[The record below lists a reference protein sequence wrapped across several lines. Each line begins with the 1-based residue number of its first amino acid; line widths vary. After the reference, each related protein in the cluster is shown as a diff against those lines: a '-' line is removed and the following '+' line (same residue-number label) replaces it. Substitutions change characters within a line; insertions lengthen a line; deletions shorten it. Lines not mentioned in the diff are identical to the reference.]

1 MKSWDVMEELKNYIG
16 RTTER
21 SDVIS
26 ERMIAEF
33 EATFSPHLFA
43 SGAVPLGIQWCLS
56 PDIVAPNQIGGD
68 GHPKL
73 GTFLPD
79 VGLSRRMW
87 AGGEVTLH
95 GHFETGDVVKKR
107 SEIAD
112 ISFKDGKSGKL
123 CFFKIN
129 HHYHVGDRL
138 VVSERQDVVYRDAAT
153 AAGNAATQQ
162 PVSPEGM
169 VWNVAPTS
177 TMLFRYSAMTFNGH
191 RIHYDDPYARNV
203 EGYEGLVV
211 HGPLQATLMLN
222 LAATVLSRAP
232 KTFSYRGISP
242 LILGEPF
249 VIDAAKTGD
258 TVALQTIS
266 SSGAVTMTGQVA
278 A

>member
-1 MKSWDVMEELKNYIG
+1 MDDLKNCIG

-21 SDVIS
+21 RDIIS

-43 SGAVPLGIQWCLS
+43 SSAVPLGLHWCLS
-56 PDIVAPNQIGGD
+56 PDIVVPEQIGSD

-79 VGLSRRMW
+79 VGLPRRMW
-87 AGGEVTLH
+87 AGGEVTFH
-95 GHFETGDVVKKR
+95 GHFNVGDVVIKH

-112 ISFKDGKSGKL
+112 VSFKEGKSGKL

-129 HHYHVGDRL
+129 HRYFAGDRL
-138 VVSERQDVVYRDAAT
+138 IVAERQDVVYREAVTGGAIAAQT
-153 AAGNAATQQ
+153 AVRPQGQIWS
-162 PVSPEGM
+162 VE
-169 VWNVAPTS
+169 PTS

-191 RIHYDDPYARNV
+191 RIHYDEPYARNV
-203 EGYEGLVV
+203 EGYEGLVI

-222 LAATVLSRAP
+222 LAAGVSGRAP
-232 KTFSYRGISP
+232 TTFAYRGVSP

-249 VIDAAKTGD
+249 VVDAVKTDG
-258 TVALQTIS
+258 AIQLQTLS
-266 SSGAVTMTGQVA
+266 STGIVTMTGQVPA
-278 A
+278 

>member
-1 MKSWDVMEELKNYIG
+1 MDELKSYIG
-16 RTTER
+16 RRTER

-26 ERMIAEF
+26 ERTIAEF
-33 EATFSPHLFA
+33 EATLSPHLFV
-43 SGAVPLGIQWCLS
+43 SGAAPLGIQWCLS
-56 PDIVAPNQIGGD
+56 PDIVAPEHIGSD

-79 VGLSRRMW
+79 VGLPRRMW
-87 AGGEVTLH
+87 AGGEVTYH
-95 GHFETGDVVKKR
+95 GHFKSGDIVKKQ

-112 ISFKDGKSGKL
+112 MSFKEGKSGKL
-123 CFFKIN
+123 CFFKIS
-129 HHYHVGDRL
+129 HHYSVGDRL
-138 VVSERQDVVYRDAAT
+138 IVAERQDVVYREAAI
-153 AAGNAATQQ
+153 AAGNIAPQSAVNPQGT
-162 PVSPEGM
+162 
-169 VWNVAPTS
+169 VWRVTPTS
-177 TMLFRYSAMTFNGH
+177 TLLFRYSAMTFNGH

-232 KTFSYRGISP
+232 KTFSYRGVSP

-249 VIDAAKTGD
+249 VVDAVKTGD
-258 TVALQTIS
+258 SVALQTIS
-266 SSGAVTMTGQVA
+266 SSGTVTMTGQVA